1 MEEKLKRV
9 KLRCDAMRCDANIMV
24 ALKKKIFS
32 KYTKYLG
39 QTIVIKRLC
48 QEKLEIYVKFIFP
61 STGWW
66 KATPLRYRFLL

>member
-9 KLRCDAMRCDANIMV
+9 KLRCDAMRCDAMRCDAMRCDANIMV

-61 STGWW
+61 STG
-66 KATPLRYRFLL
+66 

>member
-1 MEEKLKRV
+1 M
-9 KLRCDAMRCDANIMV
+9 RCDAMRCDANIMVALKKKIFSKYTIMV

-61 STGWW
+61 STG
-66 KATPLRYRFLL
+66 

>member
-48 QEKLEIYVKFIFP
+48 QEKLEIYEKFL
-61 STGWW
+61 S
-66 KATPLRYRFLL
+66 LRQADEKRLHSCIAFY